1 MKPTHCYY
9 VEGSDSMIDTVDPLT
24 GLTTCFKETKDQI
37 VDRYPGA
44 NLVPIDDAIA
54 AIRKV
59 IDKKYITI
67 PSVTTEEEWMDLLC
81 VLPPKNYNTS
91 DRATSFML
99 EEFTIADI
107 TTIGCNIDD
116 IYFTFSDR
124 CTLTHFE
131 ILEKCYLAH
140 PDLFPNK
147 KFVKELVPGDRFK
160 YNNKVLVAASFPHR
174 DPVGLIEVA
183 TEPIGVFVHRGGLKV
198 EIINPINGEN
208 Q

>member
-9 VEGSDSMIDTVDPLT
+9 VENSDSMIDTVDPLT

-37 VDRYPGA
+37 VDRYHGA
-44 NLVPIDDAIA
+44 TLVPIDDAITS
-54 AIRKV
+54 IRKV
-59 IDKKYITI
+59 IDKKYIAK
-67 PSVTTEEEWMDLLC
+67 PSVTTEEEWMDLLY

-91 DRATSFML
+91 DQAISFML

-107 TTIGCNIDD
+107 TTICCNIDG

-160 YNNKVLVAASFPHR
+160 YEGGIFTATSAPRKAIQGLVELDI
-174 DPVGLIEVA
+174 DPD
-183 TEPIGVFVHRGGLKV
+183 GVFMHRQGLKV
-198 EIINPINGEN
+198 EIVNSAIAD
-208 Q
+208 